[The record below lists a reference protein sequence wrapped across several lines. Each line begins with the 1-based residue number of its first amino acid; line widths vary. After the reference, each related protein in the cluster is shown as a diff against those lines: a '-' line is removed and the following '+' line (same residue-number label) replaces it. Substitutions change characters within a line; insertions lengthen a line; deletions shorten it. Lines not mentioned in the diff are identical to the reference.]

1 MSRADRVYATESL
14 ERMPEKVVLDHSFV
28 FAALESKTRHHA
40 VAADFLEGLTRAGT
54 RLLFTD
60 VLELQLHD
68 RAFGT
73 ASWARIRARCH
84 SAPTPRAGPD
94 ELARA
99 FLGRWRSVLLE
110 SDAVHVEL
118 SDLMDDLMYYSE
130 RFRLSSM
137 SAVQAALVM
146 AADADGLVTVDP
158 TFGAVDA
165 SLLPLFLPRDVV
177 RSVGRGRE
185 LPA

>member
-1 MSRADRVYATESL
+1 M
-14 ERMPEKVVLDHSFV
+14 
-28 FAALESKTRHHA
+28 
-40 VAADFLEGLTRAGT
+40 
-54 RLLFTD
+54 
-60 VLELQLHD
+60 
-68 RAFGT
+68 
-73 ASWARIRARCH
+73 
-84 SAPTPRAGPD
+84 
-94 ELARA
+94 
-99 FLGRWRSVLLE
+99 LLE

-146 AADADGLVTVDP
+146 AADADGLVTVEP

-177 RSVGRGRE
+177 RSVGRRPGAACLDILRARCDRAGPT
-185 LPA
+185 LTP